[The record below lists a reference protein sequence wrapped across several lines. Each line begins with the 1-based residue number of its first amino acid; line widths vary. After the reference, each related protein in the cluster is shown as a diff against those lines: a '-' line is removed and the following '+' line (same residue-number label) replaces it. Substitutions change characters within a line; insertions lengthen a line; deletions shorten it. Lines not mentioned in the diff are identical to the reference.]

1 MRRCL
6 RGPAPRA
13 ERATAARRRYW
24 DLLIVILVIVNAW
37 AIPVDVANYFGAF
50 DDDSETSLVRTPP
63 QSQCRCGQGSP
74 QSHYIRGRG
83 AFSFVQRPHPTH
95 PLSPPMC
102 VLARMQACARG
113 PCALR
118 DQGGTAW

>member
-63 QSQCRCGQGSP
+63 
-74 QSHYIRGRG
+74 
-83 AFSFVQRPHPTH
+83 
-95 PLSPPMC
+95 
-102 VLARMQACARG
+102 
-113 PCALR
+113 
-118 DQGGTAW
+118 